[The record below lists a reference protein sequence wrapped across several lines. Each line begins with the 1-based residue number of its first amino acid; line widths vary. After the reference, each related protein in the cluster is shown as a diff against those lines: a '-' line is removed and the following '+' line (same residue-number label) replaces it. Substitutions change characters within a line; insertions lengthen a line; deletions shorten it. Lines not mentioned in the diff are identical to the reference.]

1 MVKEGN
7 TAAVITANSSYFA
20 INQDHIRSLDQP
32 GTIGYT
38 VGDIAVA
45 TVYSRLCRH
54 PGYTRHSSDCLSTGT
69 AAAADITCCRCFRI
83 WIYVVA
89 VPENNSPHCC
99 LWVFCQC

>member
-38 VGDIAVA
+38 MEDTAVA
-45 TVYSRLCRH
+45 TV
-54 PGYTRHSSDCLSTGT
+54 
-69 AAAADITCCRCFRI
+69 
-83 WIYVVA
+83 
-89 VPENNSPHCC
+89 
-99 LWVFCQC
+99 